1 MHKRIAVLASLA
13 VLAAVAAAPAA
24 APAAEPLGGC
34 PAVGNPNIFPWALV
48 GIEDPD
54 ERLADQNGDGFIC
67 VRDPAEITL
76 TTVVVD
82 DVAIGDPHISVCPEP
97 FARTAIGN
105 PNISERLA
113 AELAAADRRG
123 DGNGFACLA
132 QLPGAEQMPRLVIDN
147 TFEQPPPDPE

>member
-1 MHKRIAVLASLA
+1 MQKRIALLASLA
-13 VLAAVAAAPAA
+13 VLAAIAAAPAA

-48 GIEDPD
+48 AFEDPD

-67 VRDPAEITL
+67 ARDPAEITL
-76 TTVVVD
+76 TTVVID
-82 DVAIGDPHISVCPEP
+82 DVAVGNPNISVCPEP
-97 FARTAIGN
+97 FARTAVGN

-123 DGNGFACLA
+123 DGNGFGCLA
-132 QLPGAEQMPRLVIDN
+132 LLPGGEQMPRLVIDN
-147 TFEQPPPDPE
+147 GFVAPPEPD

>member
-1 MHKRIAVLASLA
+1 LRGSRGRTRGR
-13 VLAAVAAAPAA
+13 APRRL
-24 APAAEPLGGC
+24 PRGRQ
-34 PAVGNPNIFPWALV
+34 PNIFPWALV
-48 GIEDPD
+48 AFEDPD

-67 VRDPAEITL
+67 VRDPNEITL

-113 AELAAADRRG
+113 AKLAAADRRG
-123 DGNGFACLA
+123 TETASAAWRCSPPRKTC
-132 QLPGAEQMPRLVIDN
+132 PGW
-147 TFEQPPPDPE
+147 